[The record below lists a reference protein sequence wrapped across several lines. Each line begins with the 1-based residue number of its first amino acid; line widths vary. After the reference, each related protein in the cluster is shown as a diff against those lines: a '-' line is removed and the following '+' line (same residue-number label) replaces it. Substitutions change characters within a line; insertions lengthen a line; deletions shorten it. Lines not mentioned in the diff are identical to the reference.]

1 MNSIRRIILFIKNW
15 TLPISMIT
23 GVVSYFVYVSIP
35 ELDDTHAMMNDVV
48 NFVQPSLI
56 FMMLLLAFCKV
67 NPRELRPHRWQ
78 LKLLAIQALSFTLM
92 AIPII
97 LYPKLPGRV
106 IIESAM
112 VCMICPTATAAS
124 VVTGKLNGNGSTV
137 VSYTCVINLV
147 AALLIPSIV
156 PLLHS
161 TATTLGFTES
171 FTIIIGR
178 VFPLL
183 MMPLLLAFI
192 LRYLFPRVHRY
203 LVSISGLAF
212 YMWAVALALAI
223 AVTTKAIVHSHEEM
237 CEYVGIALASALC
250 CLIQFGLGRIIGRH
264 HGDKIAG
271 AQSLGQK
278 NTAFAIWM
286 AYTFMNPVTALAGGF
301 YSVWHNII
309 NSYQLWK
316 ARKKH

>member
-1 MNSIRRIILFIKNW
+1 
-15 TLPISMIT
+15 MIT
-23 GVVSYFVYVSIP
+23 GVTAYIVYKNIHA
-35 ELDDTHAMMNDVV
+35 LDGTHAFANEAIGI
-48 NFVQPSLI
+48 VQPALI
-56 FMMLLLAFCKV
+56 FTMLFLAFCKV
-67 NPRELRPHRWQ
+67 NPHDLRPHRWQ
-78 LKLLAIQALSFTLM
+78 MKLLAIQAIPFIMM

-97 LYPKLPGRV
+97 IWPEIPGRV

-124 VVTGKLNGNGSTV
+124 VVTDRLHGNGSYV
-137 VSYTCVINLV
+137 VSYTCIINLV
-147 AALLIPSIV
+147 AALLIPAIV

-161 TATTLGFTES
+161 GTSDLGFVTS

-183 MMPLLLAFI
+183 MMPLILATLIRFI
-192 LRYLFPRVHRY
+192 SPKAHSWCVAH
-203 LVSISGLAF
+203 SGAAF
-212 YMWAVALALAI
+212 YLWAIALSLAI
-223 AVTTKAIVHSHEEM
+223 AITAKAIDHSHEAM
-237 CEYVGIALASALC
+237 WEYVGIAVISALC
-250 CLIQFGLGRIIGRH
+250 CLIQFAVGRIIGRH
-264 HGDKIAG
+264 HGDRIAG

-301 YSVWHNII
+301 YSVWHNVF

-316 ARKKH
+316 ERKSNQTI

>member
-1 MNSIRRIILFIKNW
+1 MAIIKFIKNW
-15 TLPISMIT
+15 TLPISMIS
-23 GVVSYFVYVSIP
+23 GVLSYFIYINLHF
-35 ELDDTHAMMNDVV
+35 LDNTHHTMNSVV
-48 NFVQPSLI
+48 NIVQPTLI
-56 FMMLLLAFCKV
+56 FLMLFLAFCKV
-67 NPRELRPHRWQ
+67 QPKNLRPHKWQ
-78 LKLLAIQALSFTLM
+78 MKLIGIQALSFCLM
-92 AIPII
+92 AIPILLNPDI
-97 LYPKLPGRV
+97 PGRV

-124 VVTGKLNGNGSTV
+124 VVTSKLNGNGSYV
-137 VSYTCVINLV
+137 VSYTCIINMV
-147 AALLIPSIV
+147 AAILIPVII

-161 TATTLGFTES
+161 SSNDMDFITS
-171 FTIIIGR
+171 FTIIIGK

-183 MMPLLLAFI
+183 MLPLFLSFI
-192 LRYLFPRVHRY
+192 VRYLFPRFHSY

-212 YMWAVALALAI
+212 YLWAIALALAI
-223 AVTTKAIVHSHEEM
+223 AVTTKAIVHSHEALW
-237 CEYVGIALASALC
+237 EYIGIALVSAIC
-250 CLIQFGLGRIIGRH
+250 CICQFAIGRFIGKR

-316 ARKKH
+316 IRKS

>member
-1 MNSIRRIILFIKNW
+1 MNSIRQVISFFRNW

-35 ELDDTHAMMNDVV
+35 ELDGTHKMVNDIV
-48 NFVQPSLI
+48 NFVQPALI
-56 FMMLLLAFCKV
+56 FLMLLLAFCKV
-67 NPRELRPHRWQ
+67 NPRDLRPHRWQ
-78 LKLLAIQALSFTLM
+78 LKLLAIQTLSFTLM

-97 LYPKLPGRV
+97 LWPELPGRV

-124 VVTGKLNGNGSTV
+124 VVTGKLRGNGSYV
-137 VSYTCVINLV
+137 VSYTCVINLA

-161 TATTLGFTES
+161 SAADLGFTES

-192 LRYLFPRVHRY
+192 LRYLFPRIHRY
-203 LVSISGLAF
+203 LVGISGMAF

-223 AVTTKAIVHSHEEM
+223 TVTTKAIVHSHEETW
-237 CEYVGIALASALC
+237 EYIGIALASALC
-250 CLIQFGLGRIIGRH
+250 CLIQFGLGRFIGRH

-309 NSYQLWK
+309 NSYQLWQ
-316 ARKKH
+316 ARKKQ